1 MDDKISVASIMM
13 SGASST
19 PASAPPVIEIAT
31 YAGVDVYE
39 CYCRG
44 KESKIVMRR
53 CQDNWVNITQ
63 VFKIA
68 SFSKTQRTKI
78 LEKESNDMKH
88 EKIQGGYG
96 RFQGTWIPLEN
107 ARYLVSKYKV
117 DDIIV
122 TTILSF
128 IPDPSNL
135 PPRRSKNSV
144 IKKLSPATKITSPS
158 SYNKTPKKSSTA
170 KKPKKRAAVSKRTQ
184 PSPLQNLMFQT
195 PQHQQHLQSTT
206 ENNSTIIAP
215 EQQTPLNA
223 ISTTTKDYATTQK
236 PLQFFPHPQQQPVF
250 MSFHEVAHFPSGQQ
264 AKKTKQKQAQQNFQM
279 MKQQLMQQP
288 MPVTIQP
295 TGSHKPTNS
304 SGSNG
309 SSMECF
315 SSQEDPTPM
324 SSRSI
329 SPKLRQQHLPLP
341 YTNKVS
347 TTDVSEEEYKEI
359 VLQVLSSD
367 YSSND
372 PNAIV
377 LPEQLYNPPR
387 NLDINFQIDDQGHTS
402 LHWATAMANVP
413 LVKILLT
420 FNSNLLHYNNRG
432 FNCITKAV
440 FYNNCFKAGVFPQM
454 ISFLKPCLITP
465 DANGR
470 LPLHYLV
477 ELSVNKSKDP
487 VVINYYMDIILDA
500 LAQEDVSL
508 LRTCLNYQDAMGNTV
523 LHLAALNLNLEL
535 CNKLCYLGSSMDIMN
550 LENESVTTILA
561 KFNLVPP
568 SSQQTHGQ
576 QDQENM
582 HLTVKDC
589 DQTITDSLPHAL
601 TSAVQHKELDDPNE
615 TTEQMKLSTPLLT
628 TKQATS
634 FVQPADTTINI
645 NDELSTMSQD
655 PLLTSSI
662 LRGTKTPSKVVAI
675 DNTPMLQVTTPGTT
689 IKKVRKP
696 TRLIRSAGKA
706 SKLSRQLSELTDT
719 LTSSID
725 EKITNLEL
733 EITKNS
739 ECVESIDKSLKHV
752 RQQEQ
757 EIMYNLREREAKDFS
772 LEILTTKVTH
782 LRSQFEDRLSKFAN
796 SLEKSQALTLATL
809 VQNEEGK
816 VSSEPNSPEGNSPKV
831 INQVLLKLVV
841 DLTLLQFK
849 RKHMIEKI
857 CHTKSTM
864 NSTVNIGKYRKLIGM
879 SIDNIDTKLDDIEKD
894 LRMNS

>member
-1 MDDKISVASIMM
+1 
-13 SGASST
+13 
-19 PASAPPVIEIAT
+19 
-31 YAGVDVYE
+31 
-39 CYCRG
+39 
-44 KESKIVMRR
+44 
-53 CQDNWVNITQ
+53 
-63 VFKIA
+63 
-68 SFSKTQRTKI
+68 
-78 LEKESNDMKH
+78 
-88 EKIQGGYG
+88 
-96 RFQGTWIPLEN
+96 
-107 ARYLVSKYKV
+107 
-117 DDIIV
+117 
-122 TTILSF
+122 
-128 IPDPSNL
+128 
-135 PPRRSKNSV
+135 
-144 IKKLSPATKITSPS
+144 
-158 SYNKTPKKSSTA
+158 
-170 KKPKKRAAVSKRTQ
+170 
-184 PSPLQNLMFQT
+184 
-195 PQHQQHLQSTT
+195 
-206 ENNSTIIAP
+206 
-215 EQQTPLNA
+215 
-223 ISTTTKDYATTQK
+223 
-236 PLQFFPHPQQQPVF
+236 
-250 MSFHEVAHFPSGQQ
+250 
-264 AKKTKQKQAQQNFQM
+264 
-279 MKQQLMQQP
+279 
-288 MPVTIQP
+288 
-295 TGSHKPTNS
+295 
-304 SGSNG
+304 
-309 SSMECF
+309 
-315 SSQEDPTPM
+315 
-324 SSRSI
+324 
-329 SPKLRQQHLPLP
+329 
-341 YTNKVS
+341 
-347 TTDVSEEEYKEI
+347 
-359 VLQVLSSD
+359 
-367 YSSND
+367 
-372 PNAIV
+372 
-377 LPEQLYNPPR
+377 
-387 NLDINFQIDDQGHTS
+387 
-402 LHWATAMANVP
+402 
-413 LVKILLT
+413 
-420 FNSNLLHYNNRG
+420 
-432 FNCITKAV
+432 
-440 FYNNCFKAGVFPQM
+440 
-454 ISFLKPCLITP
+454 
-465 DANGR
+465 
-470 LPLHYLV
+470 
-477 ELSVNKSKDP
+477 
-487 VVINYYMDIILDA
+487 
-500 LAQEDVSL
+500 
-508 LRTCLNYQDAMGNTV
+508 
-523 LHLAALNLNLEL
+523 
-535 CNKLCYLGSSMDIMN
+535 MDIMN

-576 QDQENM
+576 QGQENM

-601 TSAVQHKELDDPNE
+601 TSTVQHKELDDPNE

-662 LRGTKTPSKVVAI
+662 LRGTKTPSKIVAI

-772 LEILTTKVTH
+772 LEILTTKVMH